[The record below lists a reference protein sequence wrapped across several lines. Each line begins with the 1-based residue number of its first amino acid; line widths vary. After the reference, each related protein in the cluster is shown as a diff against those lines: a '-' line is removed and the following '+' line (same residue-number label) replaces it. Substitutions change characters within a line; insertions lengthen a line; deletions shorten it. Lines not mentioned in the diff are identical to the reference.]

1 MEDFKMRK
9 HKKLILNISMII
21 FVVGGFFIALQ
32 IKLPTWLAIVASLL
46 MGISLIAMIL
56 SCPTE
61 K

>member
-1 MEDFKMRK
+1 MRK

-21 FVVGGFFIALQ
+21 LAVGGVFIALQ

>member
-1 MEDFKMRK
+1 MRK